1 MKNTNKK
8 NRLLKMLGFAVMI
21 SMVMAT
27 PTFATTA
34 GDLINTESFMIIS
47 DLDGT
52 SDIQLQFGDIVSE
65 TLEYDRANSRFEFS
79 SDLYVNGTFESTSD
93 ATVGGDL
100 GVAGDA
106 DVTGNISME
115 GTTLTLDAL
124 DTGDIDL
131 VFGNIANT
139 ISWDNTNSEF
149 HISDELHVEGDLEQ
163 YGNDFTLDADNTGV
177 GANVDIIANQGSDL
191 DGVLRYNAT
200 TNEWEISNNGGSYS
214 NITTGDDLGALDGT
228 SSDTFFLDNDNSGG
242 DVSLYFGNALA
253 EYLTWND
260 TLERFELSDDLYV
273 DGTLESTSNLTV
285 GGTADITGLLTAD
298 AGIVSDGDID
308 FNQNM
313 AVEMVLD
320 QGTSFPV
327 APAPIEGQTFY
338 RSDLDTFYIY
348 DGSSWIAMADGT
360 GTGNI
365 YMAPLYSDST
375 YAPDGSQNVGRL
387 TYYYD
392 SANSENAYHWET
404 TRPGTQDYAVVAKL
418 QLPDNFASWGAT
430 PIEFKYRTETAG
442 TTNNQLDFTMAD
454 TASAAATLAN
464 NTGLASTTADQWVTS
479 TNMGI
484 TGGTWT
490 AGNWFTVNIQLAANN
505 AGSTDAGSIVF
516 NYNTSN

>member
-1 MKNTNKK
+1 
-8 NRLLKMLGFAVMI
+8 MLGLAVTI

-47 DLDGT
+47 DLDGS
-52 SDIQLQFGDIVSE
+52 SDIKLQFGDIVNE
-65 TLEYDRANSRFEFS
+65 TLEYDRTNSRFEFS
-79 SDLYVNGTFESTSD
+79 SDLHVTGTIESTSD
-93 ATVGGDL
+93 ATVGGSL
-100 GVAGDA
+100 
-106 DVTGNISME
+106 DVTSDISMD
-115 GTTLTLDAL
+115 GTTLTIDAL

-131 VFGNIANT
+131 VFGNTANT
-139 ISWDNTNSEF
+139 ISWDDVNSEF
-149 HISDELHVEGDLEQ
+149 HISDELHVEGNLEQ
-163 YGNDFTLDADNTGV
+163 YGNDFTLDADNAGV

-191 DGVLRYNAT
+191 DGILRYNAT
-200 TNEWEISNNGGSYS
+200 TNEWEISNNGGVYS
-214 NITTGDDLGALDGT
+214 NITTGDDLGSLDGT
-228 SSDTFFLDNDNSGG
+228 SSDTFLLDNDNSGG

-260 TLERFELSDDLYV
+260 TLGQFELSDDLDI
-273 DGTLESTSNLTV
+273 DGGVAV
-285 GGTADITGLLTAD
+285 G
-298 AGIVSDGDID
+298 GDID

-320 QGTSFPV
+320 QGTAFPA

-348 DGSSWIAMADGT
+348 DGSSWVAMADGT

-375 YAPDGSQNVGRL
+375 YAPDGTANVGRL

-418 QLPDNFASWGAT
+418 QLPDNFASWGTT
-430 PIEFKYRTETAG
+430 PIEFKYRTETVG

-454 TASAAATLAN
+454 TANAAATLSN
-464 NTGLASTTADQWVTS
+464 NAGLASTTADQWVTS

-505 AGSTDAGSIVF
+505 LGSADAGSVVF
-516 NYNTSN
+516 NYNTSS